1 MGFFKN
7 LAMRT
12 MLKNQM
18 KGIPVDQQEKVL
30 DAFEA
35 NPGLF
40 EEIAKEVQEKMKG
53 GMSQND
59 ATMAVMMKHQDALRK
74 IMK

>member
-12 MLKNQM
+12 MLKKQM
-18 KGIPVDQQEKVL
+18 KGVPAEQQERIL

-35 NPGLF
+35 NPQLF
-40 EEIAKEVQEKMKG
+40 EDIAKEVQEKMKNG
-53 GMSQND
+53 KGQNE
-59 ATMAVMMKHQDALRK
+59 ASMEVMRKYQGELQKLMK
-74 IMK
+74 

>member
-12 MLKNQM
+12 MLKSQM
-18 KGIPVDQQEKVL
+18 KGIPADQQEKVL
-30 DAFEA
+30 NAFEA

-40 EEIAKEVQEKMKG
+40 EDIAKEVQEKMKA
-53 GMSQND
+53 GMSQMD
-59 ATMAVMMKHQDALRK
+59 ATMAVMTKHQEELRK